1 MSDNGLESVK
11 IEGLTGDYVD
21 FNGTYGAP
29 PTKYTVTNGTTDMNG
44 YITID
49 KANAAKGETVTI
61 TVTPAEGYQLK
72 KLTVLSAI
80 SIAPP
85 ITPAQ
90 DAQDKTKYTFKMPS
104 YPVRVT
110 AVFEENSGTGGGN
123 PNPGHGY
130 SAPSG
135 HLVTSD
141 LTSVTKVTVDGKA
154 VDSKYYTVSGG
165 NVTLTDAFMKTLA
178 NGKHTVKL
186 YNGDV
191 VATGTMTVSGNAAV
205 VSAKTADAGIAL
217 YGVLSVS
224 SLLGMGWV
232 SKKKH

>member
-1 MSDNGLESVK
+1 MPLFVPQTRNFALILQLFSTINFSVNW
-11 IEGLTGDYVD
+11 INYADMIVA
-21 FNGTYGAP
+21 AP
-29 PTKYTVTNGTTDMNG
+29 VP
-44 YITID
+44 
-49 KANAAKGETVTI
+49 
-61 TVTPAEGYQLK
+61 
-72 KLTVLSAI
+72 
-80 SIAPP
+80 
-85 ITPAQ
+85 
-90 DAQDKTKYTFKMPS
+90 
-104 YPVRVT
+104 
-110 AVFEENSGTGGGN
+110 GN
-123 PNPGHGY
+123 HGY

-205 VSAKTADAGIAL
+205 VSAKTADMGVAL